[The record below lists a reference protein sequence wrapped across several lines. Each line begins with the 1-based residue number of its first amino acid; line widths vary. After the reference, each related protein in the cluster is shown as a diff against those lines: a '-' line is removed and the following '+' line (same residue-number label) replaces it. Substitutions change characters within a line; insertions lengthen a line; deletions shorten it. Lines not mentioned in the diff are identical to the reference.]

1 MKKLCTF
8 LLAASFCLGSAA
20 IDQDGEWYLIR
31 TSQDLVDYSNIVNN
45 ENNHAKGR
53 LMNDIDMSGV
63 ENFTPIGL
71 FADNDGV

>member
-45 ENNHAKGR
+45 ENNHAKD
-53 LMNDIDMSGV
+53 LSG
-63 ENFTPIGL
+63 PGGL
-71 FADNDGV
+71 FKHCEQ